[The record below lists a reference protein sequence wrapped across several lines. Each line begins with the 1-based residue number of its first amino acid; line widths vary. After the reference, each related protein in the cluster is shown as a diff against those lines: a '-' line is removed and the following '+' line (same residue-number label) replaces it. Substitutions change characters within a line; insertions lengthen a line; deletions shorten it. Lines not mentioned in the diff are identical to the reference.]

1 MEALLKWAIING
13 ATASEDAPKRDAA
26 TEESIKQKKLDPAI
40 IDAILGKPASVQ
52 MTECLD
58 AIENKD
64 TPLKAREIALDDL
77 EMLVENID
85 NASNL
90 QPLGLWPR
98 IIRLFE
104 DPEPSV
110 REGALW
116 VSGTAVQHNPSAQKA
131 FNGLGN
137 VLAVLRNKE
146 EAPGVRAKA
155 LYCVSSF
162 VRANVTGLTQF
173 VADNGL
179 AIVVEAV
186 DNGGATLK
194 QKAFFLLR
202 ALIDEAMDDE
212 TPEELRPG
220 KHLID
225 AIVELGAVDATAS
238 AAAQLA
244 AAGEAAAFE
253 QALGFLNSLADATE
267 GGNRAVKQNPSLR
280 LALAQ
285 ASSAF
290 GDWAQD
296 DIFRITAHS

>member
-1 MEALLKWAIING
+1 ALLKWAIING

-58 AIENKD
+58 AVEHKD
-64 TPLKAREIALDDL
+64 TPLSAREIALDDL

-98 IIRLFE
+98 IIKLYE
-104 DPEPSV
+104 DPEPSI
-110 REGALW
+110 REAALW
-116 VSGTAVQHNPSAQKA
+116 VSGTAVQHNPNAQKA
-131 FNGLGN
+131 FGGLAN
-137 VLAVLRNKE
+137 ALAVLRSQKE
-146 EAPGVRAKA
+146 VPTVRTKA

-162 VRANVTGLTQF
+162 VRANAQGLTQF
-173 VADNGL
+173 VADDGL
-179 AIVVEAV
+179 AAVIEAAG
-186 DNGGATLK
+186 NGSASLK

-202 ALIDEAMDDE
+202 ALIDEAMDEE

-225 AIVELGAVDATAS
+225 AVVELGAVDTAAS
-238 AAAQLA
+238 AIARLSSEN
-244 AAGEAAAFE
+244 EAAAFE
-253 QALGFLNSLADATE
+253 QALGFLNTLADATE
-267 GGNRAVKQNPSLR
+267 RGNAAVRQSQSLR
-280 LALAQ
+280 QALAQ
-285 ASSAF
+285 ASSVF
-290 GDWAQD
+290 GDWAQE
-296 DIFRITAHS
+296 DISRITAQS